1 MNISNFCTY
10 IVMIEM
16 LSTCLC
22 AKAQNRKENI
32 KQSRRIMRHAI
43 DSLADI
49 RHNSANRKERV
60 NADMGVVRKMTDN
73 LLDIFQKTKTDTNF
87 VSRPDKPL
95 TVKLKNDVSGNMIR
109 INTVSAEGNKVD
121 YLLSNNLR
129 ETVGITANYRG
140 LSATLSI
147 NPKKLMGKTSDKE
160 YIINYYNNKYGI
172 DLSYG
177 DIHNFYGG
185 APHAN
190 RSNQVRY
197 DEARLRNLQ
206 TNVYYVFNNR
216 KFSYPAVFTNSYIQ
230 RKSSGSIIAAASLY
244 SGKLSGMDRISEDMS
259 STLTLSDITMMHASL
274 GAGYAYNYVPNKRW
288 LFHLSTQISV
298 LLKKRY
304 TLSYT
309 DMDGERHDERMK
321 SKFANIFNVGRV
333 GMTYFKN
340 DLFFSLTSVVQLSN
354 VGDTDQYSIT
364 NVKWKA
370 RLSAG
375 KRF

>member
-1 MNISNFCTY
+1 
-10 IVMIEM
+10 M

-190 RSNQVRY
+190 RNNQVRY

-244 SGKLSGMDRISEDMS
+244 SGKLSGMDRISEDMG

-304 TLSYT
+304 MLSYT

>member
-160 YIINYYNNKYGI
+160 YIINY
-172 DLSYG
+172 
-177 DIHNFYGG
+177 
-185 APHAN
+185 
-190 RSNQVRY
+190 
-197 DEARLRNLQ
+197 
-206 TNVYYVFNNR
+206 
-216 KFSYPAVFTNSYIQ
+216 
-230 RKSSGSIIAAASLY
+230 
-244 SGKLSGMDRISEDMS
+244 
-259 STLTLSDITMMHASL
+259 
-274 GAGYAYNYVPNKRW
+274 
-288 LFHLSTQISV
+288 
-298 LLKKRY
+298 
-304 TLSYT
+304 
-309 DMDGERHDERMK
+309 
-321 SKFANIFNVGRV
+321 
-333 GMTYFKN
+333 
-340 DLFFSLTSVVQLSN
+340 
-354 VGDTDQYSIT
+354 
-364 NVKWKA
+364 
-370 RLSAG
+370 
-375 KRF
+375 